1 MYLKSFVI
9 VAITDTDTD
18 ILIKVFVLEICA
30 KN

>member
-18 ILIKVFVLEICA
+18 ILIEVFVLEICA